1 MKKKEEVICNNEK
14 KKLISENLKFLF
26 KKSKLVQYIL
36 EIKETTKVIIIR

>member
-14 KKLISENLKFLF
+14 KKLIFENLKFLF

-36 EIKETTKVIIIR
+36 EIKETTQVIIIR